1 MLPVIEEKLN
11 AGKTVSFTPFGDS
24 MKPLLY
30 SGRDSVTVQKF
41 DNYKKYDIC
50 LFLKKDGSLT
60 LHRIIDAK
68 NGYVAMGDNTYRKET
83 DITILGKVIFLERK
97 GKNINMS
104 SPLYKAYVV
113 IWTKL
118 YFLRY
123 FIFRAKRKITNIFR
137 KEK

>member
-11 AGKTVSFTPFGDS
+11 SGKTVSFTPFGDS

-41 DNYKKYDIC
+41 DNYNKYDIC
-50 LFLKKDGSLT
+50 LFFKRDGSLT
-60 LHRIIDAK
+60 LHRIINTK
-68 NGYVAMGDNTYRKET
+68 NALVAMGDNTYKKET
-83 DITILGKVIFLERK
+83 DITVLGKVIILERK

-104 SPLYKAYVV
+104 SPLYKAYAL